1 MGRST
6 DINSRFSAHKGSFSF
21 FFFISLSTAEFIV
34 AVRGIDQVLDT
45 HKKQIE
51 DATQTSIKAQAW
63 SKQLNQN

>member
-6 DINSRFSAHKGSFSF
+6 DINSQFSAHKGSFS

-34 AVRGIDQVLDT
+34 AVRGNDQVLDT